1 MLLNELF
8 YTPKIYE
15 ARSNPGQN
23 VKLSGHPAAV
33 KFLQGKDLNRYGV
46 SMTSIPKLGINPG
59 SNYNTPVGIYFYPAE
74 FYMSI
79 KSKNSSN
86 KLPFVD
92 DAKYIQIFKLNG
104 NTIDINL
111 LNSGQFKSYISNLY
125 NNIHKIARLV
135 GESENNTQK
144 MLNNAIAGSISQAA
158 HSDLYGGRLWYIL
171 YVISNSIYGKD
182 DKDDA
187 ADDFDGFDE
196 SISDNLLE
204 ANKRGAAAPRSS
216 VIWNSLLRILGID
229 CAIDTGAGIIH
240 KNEPYQGVVLNPRVV
255 THAETIHNNEA
266 KKINTTKNEFV
277 NLSNMKVDDYYI
289 DNVIQYV
296 RDLELKYDPLVRQY
310 CKKIIGNV
318 LDYLRKWPS
327 YYKRLYIDGI
337 NIILRLTKD
346 PKVKKELMVGYYT
359 AKFPK
364 VKTDLEDMLEDWTFI
379 KQEFRPD
386 LPEANKKKA
395 HARAVPPYKVDQA
408 TGIIQDLR
416 PFKADPEVAAMIKYL
431 NDMIAAL
438 QY

>member
-23 VKLSGHPAAV
+23 AKLSGHPAAV
-33 KFLQGKDLNRYGV
+33 KFLQGKDQSQYGV

-111 LNSGQFKSYISNLY
+111 LNSGQFKSYISDLY

-171 YVISNSIYGKD
+171 YVISNSIYDKD
-182 DKDDA
+182 DKNNAD
-187 ADDFDGFDE
+187 DDFDGFDE
-196 SISDNLLE
+196 SIFEENM
-204 ANKRGAAAPRSS
+204 RGSAAPRGS
-216 VIWNSLLRILGID
+216 VIWNSLLRLLGID
-229 CAIDTGAGIIH
+229 DVIDTGAGIIH
-240 KNEPYQGVVLNPRVV
+240 KNEPYQGVVVNPRTIDHV
-255 THAETIHNNEA
+255 ETIENKDA
-266 KKINTTKNEFV
+266 LKIDTTKNAFI
-277 NLSNMKVDDYYI
+277 NLANMKVADDYVG
-289 DNVIQYV
+289 NVIHYV
-296 RDLELKYDPLVRQY
+296 RDLELKYDPLIR
-310 CKKIIGNV
+310 KHADKIVGNV
-318 LDYLRKWPS
+318 VNYLRQHPNV
-327 YYKRLYIDGI
+327 YRRLDAMDIGVILQI
-337 NIILRLTKD
+337 NRRADI
-346 PKVKKELMVGYYT
+346 VKELTVGLYT

-364 VKTDLEDMLEDWTFI
+364 VK
-379 KQEFRPD
+379 QELDNMIEEWNDTKANFRAD
-386 LPEANKKKA
+386 LPDARKKHA
-395 HARAVPPYKVDQA
+395 HTMIAPPYKIDQA
-408 TGIIQDLR
+408 KKTIRDLT
-416 PFKADPEVAAMIKYL
+416 PFKSDPTAAEMIDYL
-431 NDMIAAL
+431 KNAIAAL